1 MWRGYGYIM
10 SKFGT
15 AVILAGGKSTRM
27 GFDKQFLLV
36 NEMRLIDKLITE
48 LEGEF
53 KEIIIVSNTPK
64 YYSSKGIKVVSD
76 RIVGMG
82 PLSGVHVG
90 LTEST
95 NDYVYFLACDMP
107 NVCTDYI
114 RYMKS
119 EIQNSQIDACVTR
132 IKEWIEPFNA
142 FYSKSIVNEIES
154 NLRNEKGSI
163 FYLLKKLNCLYIEEK
178 EARKYSPDWSMF
190 INLNTKD
197 DLDNYLNYFKK

>member
-1 MWRGYGYIM
+1 M

-27 GFDKQFLLV
+27 GFDKQLLIV
-36 NEMRLIDKLITE
+36 DEVRLIDKLITE
-48 LEGEF
+48 LTREF
-53 KEIIIVSNTPK
+53 EEIIIVSNNPK
-64 YYSSKGIKVVSD
+64 YYNDKPIKVVSD
-76 RIVGMG
+76 RIAGMG
-82 PLSGVHVG
+82 PLSGLHVG

-114 RYMKS
+114 RYMKTK
-119 EIQNSQIDACVTR
+119 IQNLQVDACITR
-132 IKEWIEPFNA
+132 IEEWVEPFNA
-142 FYSKSIVNEIES
+142 FYSKSVVDKIES
-154 NLRNEKGSI
+154 NLTNEKYSI
-163 FYLLKKLNCLYIEEK
+163 LYLIKKLDCLYIEEK

-197 DLDNYLNYFKK
+197 DLHKYLNYFKK